1 MTAVRKP
8 VRRAVENIDRGR
20 DAILTIYPGGA
31 LGIRLKRHRR
41 EWFIS
46 VQAVYQMAV
55 RRELENERAERRKA
69 QGRPVRVRRGA
80 LS

>member
-1 MTAVRKP
+1 MTAVRRP
-8 VRRAVENIDRGR
+8 VRRSVENIDRGR

-41 EWFIS
+41 EWFTN
-46 VQAVYQMAV
+46 VAAVYRLAV
-55 RRELENERAERRKA
+55 MRALEQERAEKRKA
-69 QGRPVRVRRGA
+69 NGRKVRVTRR